1 MLMATVFNRTT
12 SQLIRSVNTPD
23 YNSAYWIINPDLT
36 LVENVPQKYW
46 KAAGDAVVEMTA
58 QEKAS
63 VDAALLTARRD
74 QIESKTTDEAFKA
87 VLAALVK
94 VVNLR
99 LPVGNKITA
108 SELRTAIRAEIE
120 ANNV

>member
-1 MLMATVFNRTT
+1 MATVFNRTT